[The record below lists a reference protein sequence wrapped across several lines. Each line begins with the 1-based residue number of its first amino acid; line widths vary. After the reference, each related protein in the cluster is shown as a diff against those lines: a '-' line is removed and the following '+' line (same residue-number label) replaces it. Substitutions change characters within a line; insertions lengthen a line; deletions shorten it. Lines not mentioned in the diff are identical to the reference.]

1 MSPSLNQH
9 RPDQQGTE
17 WAVGPR
23 PDAPTGE
30 AERRII
36 DAWREQMLAELPA
49 DHPARARL
57 EAVRID
63 AAA

>member
-1 MSPSLNQH
+1 MNTLPHLSQAAPES
-9 RPDQQGTE
+9 TM
-17 WAVGPR
+17 GPR

>member
-1 MSPSLNQH
+1 MSASTDK
-9 RPDQQGTE
+9 RPPE
-17 WAVGPR
+17 WPIGPR

-30 AERRII
+30 AERHIVV
-36 DAWREQMLAELPA
+36 DWRAQMLAELPA

-57 EAVRID
+57 QAVQIT